1 MRVWSSLRGRITLV
15 TIGVAVVAV
24 LVTALIVLPL
34 VRSVA
39 QEQARAEVTRQ
50 AETLS
55 RSPAI
60 TGRLEARERRLL
72 GSDGSRTAVVDPSGN
87 VVGSAQGY
95 LDDGMVA
102 RLLGGDDVSAT
113 VDSDDGPVLVEARPL
128 RRGGAVAVAQPLEA
142 VDEAANALLLRVLLA
157 LAVGLLVSGVAG
169 VLLARRLARP
179 LTETAGV
186 ARRLASGERSVPIAR
201 PGVAEVD
208 DVANALGALDH
219 ALTTSEGRQ
228 REFLLSISHEIRTPL
243 TAVQGYA
250 EAMADGLVPPESLS
264 EVGATLLAESRR
276 LERFVSDLLV
286 LARLEADDFVLHP
299 QTVDLVTLVDDVCRA
314 WVGQAHRLDVELRPQ
329 QPPHPMVVTTDP
341 MRARQVVDGLVEN
354 ALRASPAGGV
364 VVVALSPDQD
374 EATIAVRDAG
384 PGLAADDV
392 AVAFERG
399 VLHYRY
405 RDTRKVGTGLG
416 LSIASRLVERLGG
429 SITVATAP
437 EGGASFTVRLPRAP
451 TPPLS
456 VTLWR

>member
-1 MRVWSSLRGRITLV
+1 MRSWSSLRGRITIV
-15 TIGVAVVAV
+15 TIGVAIVAV
-24 LVTALIVLPL
+24 LVTGLIVLPL

-39 QEQARAEVTRQ
+39 QQQARAEVARQ

-55 RSPAI
+55 RSPGI

-72 GSDGSRTAVVDPSGN
+72 GSDGSQTAVVDANGQ
-87 VVGSAQGY
+87 VAGSARGY
-95 LDDGMVA
+95 LDDGMID
-102 RLLGGDDVSAT
+102 RLLDGEEVSST
-113 VDSDDGPVLVEARPL
+113 VASADGPVLVEARPL
-128 RRGGAVAVAQPLEA
+128 RRGGAVVVAQPLGA

-157 LAVGLLVSGVAG
+157 LAVGLLVSGLAG

-179 LTETAGV
+179 LTETAGI
-186 ARRLASGERSVPIAR
+186 ARRLASGERGVPIAR

-208 DVANALGALDH
+208 DVASTLGALDH
-219 ALTTSEGRQ
+219 ALATSEGRQ

-250 EAMADGLVPPESLS
+250 EALADGLVPPERIG
-264 EVGATLLAESRR
+264 EVGATLLTESRR

-299 QTVDLVTLVDDVCRA
+299 QTVDLVLLVDDACRA
-314 WVGQAHRLDVELRPQ
+314 WVGRARQLDVDLCAD

-341 MRARQVVDGLVEN
+341 MRARQIVDGLVEN
-354 ALRASPAGGV
+354 ALRASPEGATV
-364 VVVALSPDQD
+364 VVGLRPDEE
-374 EATIAVRDAG
+374 EATIQVRDAG
-384 PGLAADDV
+384 PGLAGDDI

-429 SITVATAP
+429 SITVSTAP
-437 EGGASFTVRLPRAP
+437 EGGASFTVRLPRDGAA
-451 TPPLS
+451 
-456 VTLWR
+456 